1 MKILL
6 PLFSLALGAATALL
20 FGPSDRPSAAI
31 AASTPPAAPVLV
43 ELFTSQGCSSCPPA
57 DRLLERLDAEGAV
70 VAVSRPVTYW
80 DRLGWKDTLAR
91 AANDALQDRYARRG
105 LPGAGVYT
113 PEAVVQGGAAAVGS
127 DERALRRMI
136 GAAPSDAALRLD
148 GGRVVA
154 SRSAAGAEL
163 RFLAIAHRASVD
175 VARGENGNRRLGYT
189 NVVLAEAAVPCP
201 ANGACAAAMPSAIAG
216 QRGADRWAVLLQ
228 DRAGGRV
235 HAVRWIGRPAK

>member
-1 MKILL
+1 MSAGGAL
-6 PLFSLALGAATALL
+6 P
-20 FGPSDRPSAAI
+20 
-31 AASTPPAAPVLV
+31 
-43 ELFTSQGCSSCPPA
+43 
-57 DRLLERLDAEGAV
+57 ERLAEIV
-70 VAVSRPVTYW
+70 EDP
-80 DRLGWKDTLAR
+80 
-91 AANDALQDRYARRG
+91 
-105 LPGAGVYT
+105 
-113 PEAVVQGGAAAVGS
+113 

-189 NVVLAEAAVPCP
+189 NVVLAEAAAPCP
-201 ANGACAAAMPSAIAG
+201 ASGACAAAIPAAIAG